1 MVGVALRRTVQDHRF
16 VRLVSA
22 RTISVLGNGF
32 SLVALAFVLVGGVV
46 ADRVSRYRLM
56 VGAEL
61 LAGFAWLAITAMI
74 FTGYAPLPLLGL
86 AAVVAGVGTAMLL
99 PALNGVLPEFVSGE
113 RLQSAKAL
121 LRIGL
126 NSAMVL
132 GLSLSGLVVAA
143 AGASWAL
150 AVNAASF
157 LLSAAL
163 IWGMKLPAR
172 PWRPAPNV
180 GRAAPGLGR
189 VCQGGGCGVRD
200 RLHHFC
206 AVCRAR

>member
-1 MVGVALRRTVQDHRF
+1 
-16 VRLVSA
+16 
-22 RTISVLGNGF
+22 
-32 SLVALAFVLVGGVV
+32 
-46 ADRVSRYRLM
+46 
-56 VGAEL
+56 
-61 LAGFAWLAITAMI
+61 MI

-113 RLQSAKAL
+113 RLQSANAL
-121 LRIGL
+121 LRIGQ

-143 AGASWAL
+143 AGAGWAL

-157 LLSAAL
+157 FISAAL

-172 PWRPAPNV
+172 SRAQPGVARWLS
-180 GRAAPGLGR
+180 GRAG
-189 VCQGGGCGVRD
+189 
-200 RLHHFC
+200 
-206 AVCRAR
+206 